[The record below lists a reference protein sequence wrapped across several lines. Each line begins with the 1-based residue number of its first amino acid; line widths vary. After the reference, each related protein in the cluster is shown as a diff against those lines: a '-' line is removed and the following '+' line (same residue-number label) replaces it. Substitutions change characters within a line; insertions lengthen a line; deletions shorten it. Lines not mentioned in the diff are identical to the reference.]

1 MTRLNEIPDLVGFPN
16 LVSNI
21 ESEKQSEI
29 LMGALGPNLNNLVKQ
44 CPGEKLSLQS
54 IYKLTIQLI
63 ERLRVMH
70 ELGYIHNDIKL
81 DNILVGLKD
90 SQLLYL
96 IDFGMSSEYL
106 DNDGNHIPKKD
117 LQYFKGNLMFAS
129 LNSCRG
135 NTKSRRDDL

>member
-1 MTRLNEIPDLVGFPN
+1 
-16 LVSNI
+16 
-21 ESEKQSEI
+21 
-29 LMGALGPNLNNLVKQ
+29 MGALGPNLNNLVKQ